1 MFWKTCF
8 FMHCKWTL
16 WRHTGSSHIYG
27 NIHASILGEQLE
39 TILGF
44 RNSECGIFLGGQ
56 FSNSRCCMYVRTVL
70 SRAIVN
76 KSYGE
81 LFLLVQCTTCTFW
94 WAHSCTPTP
103 LLMRIHNFTNA
114 TFQKVSVVLMYHTT
128 SFHFSFYTYIQWNLR

>member
-70 SRAIVN
+70 IKLIEY
-76 KSYGE
+76 KSYSEHQPALSMEKGCKNPKE
-81 LFLLVQCTTCTFW
+81 ALCMSWINPVIFTDCEGIYNSVSMLWDGFTFW
-94 WAHSCTPTP
+94 WDLRTV
-103 LLMRIHNFTNA
+103 
-114 TFQKVSVVLMYHTT
+114 QKS
-128 SFHFSFYTYIQWNLR
+128 